1 MFFLC
6 NKHRAIFDAD
16 PEMAIDKWDHCMKK
30 AIALFEKQHYR
41 QSIPFIGAGFDIA
54 TLLVRKCDSDTSEL
68 SSYDRLLLA
77 GHALAECYRRLGD
90 ITAERR
96 FLLATHYYLMNEL
109 QKEPFNTQL
118 LIQPL
123 EISLR
128 TLKAH
133 YEAHDEFSQFDH
145 CYKRD
150 SEKLE
155 KISRP
160 VLH

>member
-1 MFFLC
+1 MSFLC
-6 NKHRAIFDAD
+6 NKHLAKCDAD
-16 PEMAIDKWDHCMKK
+16 PEMALDKWDSCMKK

-54 TLLVRKCDSDTSEL
+54 TLLIKKSRTDTSEL
-68 SSYDRLLLA
+68 SSFDRLLLA

-90 ITAERR
+90 TAAERR
-96 FLLATHYYLMNEL
+96 FLLATHYHLMHQLNHEPLNAYEL
-109 QKEPFNTQL
+109 K
-118 LIQPL
+118 QPL

-133 YEAHDEFSQFDH
+133 YKAHNEFSQFDQ
-145 CYKRD
+145 CYTRD
-150 SEKLE
+150 KAKLN
-155 KISRP
+155 KIRRP